1 MAMSEIQKR
10 KMEEAR
16 REAIQNTYDVCA
28 DGEKH
33 SKNEYDNYANQIN
46 NE

>member
-1 MAMSEIQKR
+1 MMSPEQKR

-16 REAIQNTYDVCA
+16 RQAIENTYDVCA
-28 DGEKH
+28 DGQKH
-33 SKNEYDNYANQIN
+33 KSEYDAYANQID